1 MTEHT
6 PGPWRIPSPV
16 SGFSAIYGPNGELVF
31 GLAAGSGDER
41 QDDATC
47 EANAA
52 LITRAPDLLAEV
64 TRLRAVN
71 AGLVEALKIAEA
83 QFGFYGL
90 SHRAKGTPDADAKAE
105 TNEKLVETMSAALR
119 AAEEASQ

>member
-6 PGPWRIPSPV
+6 PAPWRIPSPV
-16 SGFSAIYGPNGELVF
+16 SGFSAIYGPAGELVF

-52 LITRAPDLLAEV
+52 LIARAPDLLAEN
-64 TRLRAVN
+64 TRLREVN
-71 AGLVEALKIAEA
+71 AGLVAALTEHVR
-83 QFGFYGL
+83 L
-90 SHRAKGTPDADAKAE
+90 TRATHATD
-105 TNEKLVETMSAALR
+105 AALR
-119 AAEEASQ
+119 AAEEGA